1 MVDRRVEPARTERV
15 QRMKA
20 AIAARLE
27 GVCCN
32 FPREEFDAM
41 VERLAVLEIK
51 YTQRAEVALAGFIRF
66 TSSGRG
72 V

>member
-1 MVDRRVEPARTERV
+1 
-15 QRMKA
+15 
-20 AIAARLE
+20 
-27 GVCCN
+27 
-32 FPREEFDAM
+32 M